1 MKVVSEWEIGEG
13 LFAEDA
19 VDVEIEFPHS
29 TAVFQMRPLTA
40 DIIADLESG
49 GVSFE
54 KIKSGKQALIAS
66 RTLFA
71 EIVVGW
77 SGLMDAN
84 GNDVPFTDANRDK
97 LAGAPAL
104 VAQFWQIAADLAA
117 KRSEAEAKN

>member
-13 LFAEDA
+13 LFSDEA
-19 VDVEIEFPHS
+19 VDVEIEFPNCA
-29 TAVFQMRPLTA
+29 AVFQMRPLTA
-40 DIIADLESG
+40 DVIANLESG

-77 SGLMDAN
+77 TGLLSTD
-84 GNDVPFTDANRDK
+84 GKDVPFTEANRDK
-97 LAGAPAL
+97 LAAAPAL

>member
-13 LFAEDA
+13 LFAENA
-19 VDVEIEFPHS
+19 VDVEIEFPS
-29 TAVFQMRPLTA
+29 CTAVFQMRPLTA
-40 DIIADLESG
+40 DVIADLEAG
-49 GVSFE
+49 GVSFD

-77 SGLMDAN
+77 SGLTDSN
-84 GNDVPFTDANRDK
+84 GTEIQFTDGNRDK
-97 LAGAPAL
+97 LAAAPAL
-104 VAQFWQIAADLAA
+104 VAQFWKIAADLAA

>member
-19 VDVEIEFPHS
+19 VDVEIEFPNC

-40 DIIADLESG
+40 DVIADLESG
-49 GVSFE
+49 GVSFD

-71 EIVVGW
+71 EIVAGW
-77 SGLMDAN
+77 SGLMDIN
-84 GNDVPFTDANRDK
+84 GKEIPFTDGNRDK
-97 LAGAPAL
+97 LAAAPAL

>member
-13 LFAEDA
+13 LFSDDA
-19 VDVEIEFPHS
+19 VDVEIEFPNC

-40 DIIADLESG
+40 DVIADLEAG
-49 GVSFE
+49 GVSFD

-66 RTLFA
+66 RTLFG

-77 SGLMDAN
+77 SGLLDIN
-84 GNDVPFTDANRDK
+84 GNEVPFTEGNRDK
-97 LAGAPAL
+97 LAAAPAL